1 MTNRNEIQNFMHLP
15 GNNCITTAIRNILN
29 FYGFRY
35 PESRVYGIAEGMGF
49 TFRRVEGLDNPYLG
63 GSGSGLVDSF
73 CQNLH
78 LACDTAEFAT
88 DEAAM
93 DDLKAQID
101 NQLPCI
107 VQVDLFYLPYFDS
120 KTHFGGHRV
129 IPVGYD
135 ETNVY
140 VSDTGFLRIQACPIE
155 KFVEARRSQSP
166 PFSHQRRRWRI
177 ERFGERPFIDE
188 TITKSL
194 YNVYRKFENH
204 MHGYNLLQIFDLRD
218 HLGDYKDK
226 SILYQQIEKA
236 GTGGGLGR
244 KMYAD
249 FLDQAAQIYARSIYE
264 LSSALYEQSAA
275 LWREIALNARSGELN
290 GTAEKLEKIYQLETR
305 AIKVFSSFEAE
316 DL

>member
-1 MTNRNEIQNFMHLP
+1 M
-15 GNNCITTAIRNILN
+15 
-29 FYGFRY
+29 
-35 PESRVYGIAEGMGF
+35 
-49 TFRRVEGLDNPYLG
+49 
-63 GSGSGLVDSF
+63 
-73 CQNLH
+73 
-78 LACDTAEFAT
+78 
-88 DEAAM
+88 
-93 DDLKAQID
+93 
-101 NQLPCI
+101 
-107 VQVDLFYLPYFDS
+107 
-120 KTHFGGHRV
+120 

-135 ETNVY
+135 ESNIY

-177 ERFGERPFIDE
+177 ERFSERPFIDE

-218 HLGDYKDK
+218 HLGDYQDK
-226 SILYQQIEKA
+226 AILYQQIEKA

-290 GTAEKLEKIYQLETR
+290 GTTEKLEKIYQLETR